1 MAVLIFLGCL
11 LGGIAIG
18 LPIAWA
24 LLLCGAALMF
34 WLDMFDVQIMAQTLV
49 NGADSFS
56 LLAIPFFVL
65 AGEIMNAGGLSKRIV
80 DLPMKL
86 VGHKPGGLGYVGVLA
101 AMIMASL
108 SGSAVADTA
117 AVAALLVPMM
127 RSANYPVNRAAGLI
141 ASGGIIAPIIPPS
154 IPFIIFGVSSGLSIS
169 KLFMAGIAPGMM
181 MGATLMLT
189 WWWQASRLNLP
200 RQQKATMQEIW
211 HSFVSGIWALFLPVI
226 IIGGFRSGLFTPTEA
241 GAVAAFYALFV
252 ATVIYREMTFA
263 TLWHVL
269 IGAAKTTS
277 VVMFLV
283 ASAQVSAWLIT
294 IAELPMMVSDLLQP
308 LVDSPRLLFIVI
320 MVAILIV
327 GMVMDLTPTVLIL
340 TPVLMPLVKEA
351 GIDPIYFG
359 VMFIINCSIGLITPP
374 IGNVLNVISGVAKL
388 KFNDLLQ
395 ERTKG
400 ELKLKLF
407 PDSTLGNAQAMISGV
422 RGGTIDMEM
431 SGSNNFAGL
440 SPVMNLLD
448 VPFLFRDTAHAHKT
462 LDGKVGDDLKASLE
476 GKGLKVLAYW
486 ENGWR
491 DVTNSRAPVKT
502 PADLKGLKIR
512 TNNSPMN
519 IAAFKVFGANPIPMP
534 FAEVY
539 TGLET
544 RTIDA
549 QEHPINVVWS
559 AKFFEVQKF
568 LSLTHHAY
576 SPLLVVINKAKFDG
590 LSPEFQQA
598 LVSSAQEAGNYQRK
612 LVAEDQQKIIDGMKE
627 AGVEVITDLDRK
639 AFSDALGNQVR
650 DMFVKD
656 VPQGADLL
664 KAVDEVQ

>member
-117 AVAALLVPMM
+117 
-127 RSANYPVNRAAGLI
+127 
-141 ASGGIIAPIIPPS
+141 
-154 IPFIIFGVSSGLSIS
+154 
-169 KLFMAGIAPGMM
+169 
-181 MGATLMLT
+181 
-189 WWWQASRLNLP
+189 
-200 RQQKATMQEIW
+200 
-211 HSFVSGIWALFLPVI
+211 
-226 IIGGFRSGLFTPTEA
+226 
-241 GAVAAFYALFV
+241 AVAAFYALFV

-388 KFNDLLQ
+388 KFD
-395 ERTKG
+395 
-400 ELKLKLF
+400 
-407 PDSTLGNAQAMISGV
+407 DAV
-422 RGGTIDMEM
+422 RGV
-431 SGSNNFAGL
+431 F
-440 SPVMNLLD
+440 PY
-448 VPFLFRDTAHAHKT
+448 
-462 LDGKVGDDLKASLE
+462 
-476 GKGLKVLAYW
+476 VL
-486 ENGWR
+486 
-491 DVTNSRAPVKT
+491 V
-502 PADLKGLKIR
+502 L
-512 TNNSPMN
+512 
-519 IAAFKVFGANPIPMP
+519 
-534 FAEVY
+534 
-539 TGLET
+539 
-544 RTIDA
+544 
-549 QEHPINVVWS
+549 
-559 AKFFEVQKF
+559 
-568 LSLTHHAY
+568 Y
-576 SPLLVVINKAKFDG
+576 SLLVVFVFIPDLIILPLKWIN
-590 LSPEFQQA
+590 
-598 LVSSAQEAGNYQRK
+598 
-612 LVAEDQQKIIDGMKE
+612 
-627 AGVEVITDLDRK
+627 
-639 AFSDALGNQVR
+639 
-650 DMFVKD
+650 
-656 VPQGADLL
+656 
-664 KAVDEVQ
+664 